1 MSLNLRKKK
10 EEDLKNL
17 ELRKQFINFLE
28 KLTDNDT
35 REIGNK
41 GLKQLIL
48 DNNNSYQA
56 LRIFINSLMNFNTDN
71 LKAREIIILLFGY
84 IAQIYQNNLLDPID
98 SPPSLTHSINRI
110 VSHIRNKHMKSN
122 NYAILKSCSY
132 SILEIFD
139 HCMPKNDIDNLNKI
153 FIEPFINDI
162 NNAFHI
168 YVKNGCCIY
177 INDLVYHIKKGN
189 KFEKE
194 MVKCM
199 VVDNNFINDVILK
212 IKIDFYQNYF
222 LYETIYNM
230 ILYHDFDLLKKYFV
244 GIIYKMIEILEDKN
258 ILKKETKISCL
269 KVLYII
275 IKKSNE
281 NNYNINNKKESFKD
295 IRNCVGNYED
305 DRLEEVRKVARDII
319 KLLNE
324 IEFEKKKFEINGVDK
339 IKHRKIFETMRNFSK
354 KNKIHKF
361 GEYDNMIVD
370 NLQNDIY
377 DKGIT
382 NLINL
387 SNFIKNHSKNN
398 EVEKINNNKRFL
410 KSKTTRKYNYY
421 SKIPFYED
429 NNLIN
434 NNNNLNF
441 NNNKIQ
447 REYFNKNKININNNN
462 IFLTDDNFLA
472 TTNIAS
478 TSKNNSTINYI
489 EQRETKNNNDIKSN
503 NKKPK
508 FDPSIFYSI
517 NVNEIYNSIN
527 DSKKLFLSFEKKINT
542 KIYSNENKLTK
553 IQNTLE
559 NNANNIINYH
569 NNILNETIKT
579 NYTHTEKDKNEE
591 VNYLLKTSEFNEEG
605 KEYFR
610 VYLKALKYYTEQNY
624 NEAFSLIVDD
634 DIYLLRLLF
643 LAKDKLNIICPLLN
657 KDLYKKMI
665 LKINHICHSHLLIK
679 IQNILKKSMNK
690 NNNNF

>member
-1 MSLNLRKKK
+1 MSLNSKKKK
-10 EEDLKNL
+10 EVDSKNL
-17 ELRKQFINFLE
+17 ELRKQFINLLE
-28 KLTDNDT
+28 KLTDNNT

-48 DNNNSYQA
+48 DNNNSYHA
-56 LRIFINSLMNFNTDN
+56 LRIFLNSLMNFNTDN
-71 LKAREIIILLFGY
+71 LKAKEIIILLFGY
-84 IAQIYQNNLLDPID
+84 IAQIYENNLLDPID
-98 SPPSLTHSINRI
+98 SPPSLIHSINRI

-132 SILEIFD
+132 VILQIFD
-139 HCMPKNDIDNLNKI
+139 HCMPKNDIDNINKI
-153 FIEPFINDI
+153 FIGPFINDI

-189 KFEKE
+189 KYEKE
-194 MVKCM
+194 MIKCM
-199 VVDNNFINDVILK
+199 IIDNNFFNDVILK

-222 LYETIYNM
+222 LYETVYNM
-230 ILYHDFDLLKKYFV
+230 ILYHDFSFFKKYLID
-244 GIIYKMIEILEDKN
+244 IIYKMIEILEDKT

-275 IKKSNE
+275 IQKSNE

-295 IRNCVGNYED
+295 IRNCVGNYVD

-377 DKGIT
+377 DKGVT

-387 SNFIKNHSKNN
+387 SNFIKNHTKNN
-398 EVEKINNNKRFL
+398 EIEKINNNNKKFL
-410 KSKTTRKYNYY
+410 KSNTTRKYNYY
-421 SKIPFYED
+421 NKIPLYED
-429 NNLIN
+429 NNIM
-434 NNNNLNF
+434 
-441 NNNKIQ
+441 NNKIK
-447 REYFNKNKININNNN
+447 REYLNKNKNNTNN

-472 TTNIAS
+472 ATNVAS
-478 TSKNNSTINYI
+478 TSKNTSTINYVKPN
-489 EQRETKNNNDIKSN
+489 ETKNIKDTKNDIN
-503 NKKPK
+503 DIKKPK

-527 DSKKLFLSFEKKINT
+527 DSKKLFLTFEKKINT
-542 KIYSNENKLTK
+542 KLYSNENKLTK
-553 IQNTLE
+553 IQNLLE
-559 NNANNIINYH
+559 NNENNIINYH
-569 NNILNETIKT
+569 NNNLNETIKT
-579 NYTHTEKDKNEE
+579 NYTQTEKDKNEE
-591 VNYLLKTSEFNEEG
+591 KNYLLKTSEFNEEG

-610 VYLKALKYYTEQNY
+610 VYLKALKYYNEKNY
-624 NEAFSLIVDD
+624 NEAFSLIIDD

-643 LAKDKLNIICPLLN
+643 LSKDKLYNICPLLN
-657 KDLYKKMI
+657 KELYKKMI
-665 LKINHICHSHLLIK
+665 LKINHICHSHLLVK
-679 IQNILKKSMNK
+679 IQNMLKKSINK

>member
-1 MSLNLRKKK
+1 MSLNSKKKK
-10 EEDLKNL
+10 EVDSKNL
-17 ELRKQFINFLE
+17 ELRKQFINLLE
-28 KLTDNDT
+28 KLTDNNT

-48 DNNNSYQA
+48 DNNNSYHA
-56 LRIFINSLMNFNTDN
+56 LRIFLNSLMNFNTEN
-71 LKAREIIILLFGY
+71 LKAKEMIILLFGY
-84 IAQIYQNNLLDPID
+84 IAQIYENNLLDPID
-98 SPPSLTHSINRI
+98 SPPSLIHSINRI

-132 SILEIFD
+132 VILQIFD
-139 HCMPKNDIDNLNKI
+139 HCMPKNDIDNINKI
-153 FIEPFINDI
+153 YIGPFINDI

-189 KFEKE
+189 KYEKE
-194 MVKCM
+194 MIKCM
-199 VVDNNFINDVILK
+199 IIDNNFFNDVILK

-222 LYETIYNM
+222 LYETVYNM
-230 ILYHDFDLLKKYFV
+230 ILYHDFSFFKKYLID
-244 GIIYKMIEILEDKN
+244 IIYKMIEILEDKT

-275 IKKSNE
+275 IQKSNE

-295 IRNCVGNYED
+295 IRNCVGNYVD
-305 DRLEEVRKVARDII
+305 DRLEDVRKVARDII

-377 DKGIT
+377 DKGVT

-387 SNFIKNHSKNN
+387 SNFIKNHTKNN
-398 EVEKINNNKRFL
+398 EIEKINNNNINKNFL
-410 KSKTTRKYNYY
+410 KSNTTRKYNYY
-421 SKIPFYED
+421 NKIPLYED
-429 NNLIN
+429 NNIM
-434 NNNNLNF
+434 
-441 NNNKIQ
+441 NNKIK
-447 REYFNKNKININNNN
+447 REYLNKNKNNTNN

-472 TTNIAS
+472 ATNVAS
-478 TSKNNSTINYI
+478 TSKNTSTINYVKPN
-489 EQRETKNNNDIKSN
+489 ETKNIKDTKNDIN
-503 NKKPK
+503 DIKKPK

-527 DSKKLFLSFEKKINT
+527 DSKKLFLTFEKKINT
-542 KIYSNENKLTK
+542 KLYSNENKLTK
-553 IQNTLE
+553 IQNLLE
-559 NNANNIINYH
+559 NNENNIINYH
-569 NNILNETIKT
+569 NNNLNETIKT
-579 NYTHTEKDKNEE
+579 NYTQTEKDKNEE
-591 VNYLLKTSEFNEEG
+591 INYLLKTSEFNEEG

-610 VYLKALKYYTEQNY
+610 VYLKALKYYNEKNY
-624 NEAFSLIVDD
+624 NEAFSLIIDD

-643 LAKDKLNIICPLLN
+643 LSKDKLYNICPLLN
-657 KDLYKKMI
+657 KELYKKMI
-665 LKINHICHSHLLIK
+665 LKINHICHSHLLVK
-679 IQNILKKSMNK
+679 IQNMLKKSINK

>member
-1 MSLNLRKKK
+1 MSLNSKKKK
-10 EEDLKNL
+10 EVDSKNL
-17 ELRKQFINFLE
+17 ELRKQFINLLE
-28 KLTDNDT
+28 KLTDNNT

-48 DNNNSYQA
+48 DNNNSYHA
-56 LRIFINSLMNFNTDN
+56 LRIFLNSLMNFNTDN
-71 LKAREIIILLFGY
+71 LKAKEIIILLFGY
-84 IAQIYQNNLLDPID
+84 IAQIYENNLLDPID
-98 SPPSLTHSINRI
+98 SPPSLIHSINRI

-132 SILEIFD
+132 VILQIFD
-139 HCMPKNDIDNLNKI
+139 HCMPKNDIDNINKI
-153 FIEPFINDI
+153 FIGPFINDI

-189 KFEKE
+189 KYEKE
-194 MVKCM
+194 MIKCM
-199 VVDNNFINDVILK
+199 IIDNNFFNDVILK

-222 LYETIYNM
+222 LYETVYNM
-230 ILYHDFDLLKKYFV
+230 ILYHDFSFFKKYLID
-244 GIIYKMIEILEDKN
+244 IIYKMIEILEDKT

-275 IKKSNE
+275 IQKPNE

-295 IRNCVGNYED
+295 IRNCVGNYVD

-377 DKGIT
+377 DKGVT

-387 SNFIKNHSKNN
+387 SNFIKKHTKNN
-398 EVEKINNNKRFL
+398 EIEKINNNNNKKFL
-410 KSKTTRKYNYY
+410 KSNTTRKYNYY
-421 SKIPFYED
+421 NKIPLYED
-429 NNLIN
+429 NNIM
-434 NNNNLNF
+434 
-441 NNNKIQ
+441 NNKIK
-447 REYFNKNKININNNN
+447 REYLNKNKNNTNN

-472 TTNIAS
+472 ATNVAS
-478 TSKNNSTINYI
+478 TSKNTSTINYVKPN
-489 EQRETKNNNDIKSN
+489 ETKNIKDTKNDIN
-503 NKKPK
+503 DIKKPK

-527 DSKKLFLSFEKKINT
+527 DSKKLFLTFEKKINI
-542 KIYSNENKLTK
+542 KLYSNENKLTK
-553 IQNTLE
+553 IQNLLE
-559 NNANNIINYH
+559 NNENNIINYH
-569 NNILNETIKT
+569 NNNLNETIKT
-579 NYTHTEKDKNEE
+579 NYTQTEKDKNEE
-591 VNYLLKTSEFNEEG
+591 INYLLKTSEFNEEG

-610 VYLKALKYYTEQNY
+610 VYLKALKYYNEKNY
-624 NEAFSLIVDD
+624 NEAFSLIIDD

-643 LAKDKLNIICPLLN
+643 LSKDKLYNICPLLN
-657 KDLYKKMI
+657 KELYKKMI
-665 LKINHICHSHLLIK
+665 LKINHICHSHLLVK
-679 IQNILKKSMNK
+679 IQNMLKKFINK

>member
-1 MSLNLRKKK
+1 MSLNSKKKK
-10 EEDLKNL
+10 EVDSKNL
-17 ELRKQFINFLE
+17 ELRKQFINLLE
-28 KLTDNDT
+28 KLTDNNT

-48 DNNNSYQA
+48 DNNNSYHA
-56 LRIFINSLMNFNTDN
+56 LRIFLNSLMNFNTDN
-71 LKAREIIILLFGY
+71 LKAKEIIILLFGY
-84 IAQIYQNNLLDPID
+84 IAQIYENNLLDPID
-98 SPPSLTHSINRI
+98 SPPSLIHSINRI

-132 SILEIFD
+132 VILQIFD
-139 HCMPKNDIDNLNKI
+139 HCMPKNDIDNIYKI
-153 FIEPFINDI
+153 FIGPFINDI

-168 YVKNGCCIY
+168 YVRNGCCIY

-189 KFEKE
+189 KYEKE
-194 MVKCM
+194 MIKCM
-199 VVDNNFINDVILK
+199 IIDNNFFNDVILK

-222 LYETIYNM
+222 LYETVYNM
-230 ILYHDFDLLKKYFV
+230 ILYHDFSFFKKYLID
-244 GIIYKMIEILEDKN
+244 IIYKMIEILEDKT

-275 IKKSNE
+275 IQKSNE

-295 IRNCVGNYED
+295 IRNCVGNYVD

-377 DKGIT
+377 DKGVT

-387 SNFIKNHSKNN
+387 SNFIKNHTKNN
-398 EVEKINNNKRFL
+398 EIEKINNNKKFL
-410 KSKTTRKYNYY
+410 KSNTTRKYNYY
-421 SKIPFYED
+421 NKIPLYED
-429 NNLIN
+429 NNIM
-434 NNNNLNF
+434 
-441 NNNKIQ
+441 NNKIKK
-447 REYFNKNKININNNN
+447 EYLNKNKNNTNN

-472 TTNIAS
+472 ATNVAS
-478 TSKNNSTINYI
+478 TSKNTSTINYVKPN
-489 EQRETKNNNDIKSN
+489 ETKNIKDTKNDIN
-503 NKKPK
+503 DIKKPK

-527 DSKKLFLSFEKKINT
+527 DSKKLFLTFEKKINT
-542 KIYSNENKLTK
+542 KLYSNENKLTK
-553 IQNTLE
+553 IQNLLE
-559 NNANNIINYH
+559 NNENNIINYH
-569 NNILNETIKT
+569 NNNLNETIKT
-579 NYTHTEKDKNEE
+579 NYTQTEKDKNEE
-591 VNYLLKTSEFNEEG
+591 INYLLKTSEFNEEG

-610 VYLKALKYYTEQNY
+610 VYLKALKYYNEKNY
-624 NEAFSLIVDD
+624 NEAFSLIIDD

-643 LAKDKLNIICPLLN
+643 LSKDKLYNICPLLN
-657 KDLYKKMI
+657 KELYKKMI
-665 LKINHICHSHLLIK
+665 LKINHVCHSHFLVK
-679 IQNILKKSMNK
+679 IQNMLKKSINK

>member
-168 YVKNGCCIY
+168 YVK
-177 INDLVYHIKKGN
+177 
-189 KFEKE
+189 
-194 MVKCM
+194 
-199 VVDNNFINDVILK
+199 
-212 IKIDFYQNYF
+212 NYF

-478 TSKNNSTINYI
+478 TSKNNSTINNI

-610 VYLKALKYYTEQNY
+610 VYLKALKYYNEQNY

>member
-1 MSLNLRKKK
+1 MSLNSKKKK
-10 EEDLKNL
+10 EVDSKNL
-17 ELRKQFINFLE
+17 ELRKQFINLLE
-28 KLTDNDT
+28 KLTDNNT

-48 DNNNSYQA
+48 DNNNSYHA
-56 LRIFINSLMNFNTDN
+56 LRIFLNSLMNFNTEN
-71 LKAREIIILLFGY
+71 LKAKEMIILLFGY
-84 IAQIYQNNLLDPID
+84 IAQIYENNLLDPID
-98 SPPSLTHSINRI
+98 SPPSLIHSINRI

-132 SILEIFD
+132 VILQIFD
-139 HCMPKNDIDNLNKI
+139 HCMPKNDIDNINKI
-153 FIEPFINDI
+153 FIGPFINDI

-189 KFEKE
+189 KYEKE
-194 MVKCM
+194 IIKCM
-199 VVDNNFINDVILK
+199 IIDNNFFNDVILK

-222 LYETIYNM
+222 LYETVHNM
-230 ILYHDFDLLKKYFV
+230 ILYHDFSFFKKYLID
-244 GIIYKMIEILEDKN
+244 IIYKMIEILEDKTM
-258 ILKKETKISCL
+258 LKKETKISCL

-275 IKKSNE
+275 IQKSNE

-295 IRNCVGNYED
+295 IRNCVGNYVD

-377 DKGIT
+377 DKGVT

-387 SNFIKNHSKNN
+387 SNFIKNHTKNN
-398 EVEKINNNKRFL
+398 EIEKINNNKKFL
-410 KSKTTRKYNYY
+410 KSNTTRKYNYY
-421 SKIPFYED
+421 NKIPLYED
-429 NNLIN
+429 NNIM
-434 NNNNLNF
+434 
-441 NNNKIQ
+441 NNKIK
-447 REYFNKNKININNNN
+447 REYLNKNKNNTNN

-472 TTNIAS
+472 ATNVAS
-478 TSKNNSTINYI
+478 TSKNTSTINYVKPY
-489 EQRETKNNNDIKSN
+489 ETKNIKDTKNDIN
-503 NKKPK
+503 DIKKPK

-527 DSKKLFLSFEKKINT
+527 DSKKLFLTFEKKINT
-542 KIYSNENKLTK
+542 KLYSNENKLTK
-553 IQNTLE
+553 IQNLLE
-559 NNANNIINYH
+559 NNENNIINYH
-569 NNILNETIKT
+569 NNNLNETLKT
-579 NYTHTEKDKNEE
+579 NYTQTEKDKNEE
-591 VNYLLKTSEFNEEG
+591 KNYLLKTSEFNEEG

-610 VYLKALKYYTEQNY
+610 VYLKALKYYNEKNY
-624 NEAFSLIVDD
+624 NEAFSLIIDD

-643 LAKDKLNIICPLLN
+643 LSKDKLYNICPLLN
-657 KDLYKKMI
+657 KELYKKMI
-665 LKINHICHSHLLIK
+665 LKINHICHSHLLVK
-679 IQNILKKSMNK
+679 IQNMLKKSINK

>member
-1 MSLNLRKKK
+1 MSLNSKKKK
-10 EEDLKNL
+10 EVDSKNL
-17 ELRKQFINFLE
+17 ELRKQFINLLE
-28 KLTDNDT
+28 KLTDNNT

-48 DNNNSYQA
+48 DNNNSYHA
-56 LRIFINSLMNFNTDN
+56 LRIFLNSLMNFNTDN
-71 LKAREIIILLFGY
+71 LKAKEIIILLFGY
-84 IAQIYQNNLLDPID
+84 IAQIYENNLLDPID
-98 SPPSLTHSINRI
+98 SPPSLIHSINRI

-132 SILEIFD
+132 VILQIFD
-139 HCMPKNDIDNLNKI
+139 HCMPKNDIDNINKI
-153 FIEPFINDI
+153 FIGPFINDI

-189 KFEKE
+189 KYEKE
-194 MVKCM
+194 MIKCM
-199 VVDNNFINDVILK
+199 IIDNNFFNDVILK

-222 LYETIYNM
+222 LYETVYNM
-230 ILYHDFDLLKKYFV
+230 ILYHDFSFFKKYLID
-244 GIIYKMIEILEDKN
+244 IIYKMIEILEDKT

-275 IKKSNE
+275 IQKSNE
-281 NNYNINNKKESFKD
+281 NNYNIKNKKESFKD
-295 IRNCVGNYED
+295 IRNCVGNYVD
-305 DRLEEVRKVARDII
+305 DRLEDVRKVARDII

-324 IEFEKKKFEINGVDK
+324 IEFEKKKFEIIGVDK

-377 DKGIT
+377 DKGVT

-387 SNFIKNHSKNN
+387 SNFIKNHTKNN
-398 EVEKINNNKRFL
+398 EIEKINNNNINKNFL
-410 KSKTTRKYNYY
+410 KSNTTRKYNYY
-421 SKIPFYED
+421 NKIPLYED
-429 NNLIN
+429 NNIM
-434 NNNNLNF
+434 
-441 NNNKIQ
+441 NNKIN
-447 REYFNKNKININNNN
+447 REYLNKNKNNTNN

-472 TTNIAS
+472 ATNVAS
-478 TSKNNSTINYI
+478 TSKNTSTINYVKPN
-489 EQRETKNNNDIKSN
+489 ETKNIKDTKNDIN
-503 NKKPK
+503 DIKKPK

-527 DSKKLFLSFEKKINT
+527 DSKKLFLTFEKKINT
-542 KIYSNENKLTK
+542 KLYSNENKLTK
-553 IQNTLE
+553 IQNLLE
-559 NNANNIINYH
+559 NNENNIINYH
-569 NNILNETIKT
+569 NNNLNETIKT
-579 NYTHTEKDKNEE
+579 NYTQTEKDKNEE
-591 VNYLLKTSEFNEEG
+591 INYLLKTSEFNEEG

-610 VYLKALKYYTEQNY
+610 VYLKALKYYNEKNY
-624 NEAFSLIVDD
+624 NEAFSLIIDD

-643 LAKDKLNIICPLLN
+643 LSKDKLYNICPLLN
-657 KDLYKKMI
+657 KELYKKMI
-665 LKINHICHSHLLIK
+665 LKINHICHSHLLVK
-679 IQNILKKSMNK
+679 IQNMLKKSINK

>member
-10 EEDLKNL
+10 EDDLKNL
-17 ELRKQFINFLE
+17 ELRKQFINYLE
-28 KLTDNDT
+28 KLTDSNT

-48 DNNNSYQA
+48 DNNNSYEA
-56 LRIFINSLMNFNTDN
+56 LRIFLNSLMNFNTNN
-71 LKAREIIILLFGY
+71 LKAKEIIILLFGY
-84 IAQIYQNNLLDPID
+84 IAQIYENNLLDPID
-98 SPPSLTHSINRI
+98 NPPSLIHSINRI
-110 VSHIRNKHMKSN
+110 VSQIRNKHMKSN

-132 SILEIFD
+132 SILQILD
-139 HCMPKNDIDNLNKI
+139 HCMPKNDINNLNKI

-177 INDLVYHIKKGN
+177 INDLVYHVKKRS

-194 MVKCM
+194 MIKCM
-199 VVDNNFINDVILK
+199 IVDNNFINDVVLK

-222 LYETIYNM
+222 LYETVYNM
-230 ILYHDFDLLKKYFV
+230 ILYHDFDFLKKYFID
-244 GIIYKMIEILEDKN
+244 IIYKMIEILEDKI

-275 IKKSNE
+275 IQKSNE
-281 NNYNINNKKESFKD
+281 NNYNINNKNETFKD
-295 IRNCVGNYED
+295 IRNCAGNYID

-324 IEFEKKKFEINGVDK
+324 TEFQKKKLEINGIDK
-339 IKHRKIFETMRNFSK
+339 IKHRKIFETMRNYSK

-370 NLQNDIY
+370 NLQNDIN

-382 NLINL
+382 DLINL
-387 SNFIKNHSKNN
+387 SKFIKNHSKSK
-398 EVEKINNNKRFL
+398 EIPKINNNKKFL
-410 KSKTTRKYNYY
+410 KSDTTRKYNYY
-421 SKIPFYED
+421 SKIPFYRD

-434 NNNNLNF
+434 VEPT
-441 NNNKIQ
+441 NNKIQ
-447 REYFNKNKININNNN
+447 REYFDKNKNNN

-478 TSKNNSTINYI
+478 TSKNHSTINNI
-489 EQRETKNNNDIKSN
+489 EHKEIKNDNNIKNNI
-503 NKKPK
+503 KKPK

-517 NVNEIYNSIN
+517 NVKEIYNSIN

-542 KIYSNENKLTK
+542 KIYSNENKLIK
-553 IQNTLE
+553 IKNSLE
-559 NNANNIINYH
+559 DNANNIINYH

-579 NYTHTEKDKNEE
+579 NYTQTENDKNEE
-591 VNYLLKTSEFNEEG
+591 VNYLLKRSEIKEEG

-610 VYLKALKYYTEQNY
+610 VYLKALKYYNQQNY
-624 NEAFSLIVDD
+624 NEAFSLIIDD
-634 DIYLLRLLF
+634 DIYLLRLIF
-643 LAKDKLNIICPLLN
+643 LAKDKLSYICPLLN
-657 KDLYKKMI
+657 KDLYKKML

-679 IQNILKKSMNK
+679 IQNMLKKSINK

>member
-1 MSLNLRKKK
+1 MSLNSKKKK
-10 EEDLKNL
+10 EVDSKNL
-17 ELRKQFINFLE
+17 ELRKQFINLLE
-28 KLTDNDT
+28 KLTDNNT

-48 DNNNSYQA
+48 DNNNSYHA
-56 LRIFINSLMNFNTDN
+56 LRIFLNSLMNFNTEN
-71 LKAREIIILLFGY
+71 LKAKEMIILLFGY
-84 IAQIYQNNLLDPID
+84 IAQIYENNLLDPID
-98 SPPSLTHSINRI
+98 SPPSLIHSINRI

-132 SILEIFD
+132 VILQIFD
-139 HCMPKNDIDNLNKI
+139 HCMPKNDIDNINKI
-153 FIEPFINDI
+153 FIGPFINDI

-189 KFEKE
+189 KYEKE
-194 MVKCM
+194 MIKCM
-199 VVDNNFINDVILK
+199 IIDNNFFNDVILK

-222 LYETIYNM
+222 LYETVYNM
-230 ILYHDFDLLKKYFV
+230 ILYHDFSFFKKYLID
-244 GIIYKMIEILEDKN
+244 IIYKMIEILEDKT

-275 IKKSNE
+275 IQKSNE

-295 IRNCVGNYED
+295 IRNCVGNYVD
-305 DRLEEVRKVARDII
+305 DRLEDVRKVARDII

-324 IEFEKKKFEINGVDK
+324 IEFEKKKFEIIGVDK

-377 DKGIT
+377 DKGVT

-387 SNFIKNHSKNN
+387 SNFIKNHTKNN
-398 EVEKINNNKRFL
+398 EIEKINNNNINKNFL
-410 KSKTTRKYNYY
+410 KSNTTRKYNYY
-421 SKIPFYED
+421 NKIPLYED
-429 NNLIN
+429 NNIM
-434 NNNNLNF
+434 
-441 NNNKIQ
+441 NNKIKI
-447 REYFNKNKININNNN
+447 EYLNKNKNNTNN

-472 TTNIAS
+472 ATNVAS
-478 TSKNNSTINYI
+478 TSKNTSTINYVKPN
-489 EQRETKNNNDIKSN
+489 ETKNIKDTKNDIN
-503 NKKPK
+503 DIKKPK

-527 DSKKLFLSFEKKINT
+527 DSKKLFLTFEKKINT
-542 KIYSNENKLTK
+542 KLYSNENKLTK
-553 IQNTLE
+553 IQNLLE
-559 NNANNIINYH
+559 NNENNIINYH
-569 NNILNETIKT
+569 NNNLNETIKT
-579 NYTHTEKDKNEE
+579 NYTQTEKDKNEE
-591 VNYLLKTSEFNEEG
+591 INYLLKTSEFNEEG

-610 VYLKALKYYTEQNY
+610 VYLKALKYYNEKNY
-624 NEAFSLIVDD
+624 NEAFSLIIDD

-643 LAKDKLNIICPLLN
+643 LSKDKLYNICPLLN
-657 KDLYKKMI
+657 KELYKKMI
-665 LKINHICHSHLLIK
+665 LKINHICHSHLLVK
-679 IQNILKKSMNK
+679 IQNMLKKSINK

>member
-1 MSLNLRKKK
+1 MSLNSKKKK
-10 EEDLKNL
+10 EVDSKNL
-17 ELRKQFINFLE
+17 ELRKQFINLLE
-28 KLTDNDT
+28 KLTDNNT

-48 DNNNSYQA
+48 DNNNSYHA
-56 LRIFINSLMNFNTDN
+56 LRIFLNSLMNFNTDN
-71 LKAREIIILLFGY
+71 LKAKEIIILLFGY
-84 IAQIYQNNLLDPID
+84 IAQIYENNLLDPID
-98 SPPSLTHSINRI
+98 SPPSLIHSINRI

-132 SILEIFD
+132 VILQIFD
-139 HCMPKNDIDNLNKI
+139 HCMPKNDIDNINKI
-153 FIEPFINDI
+153 FIGPFINDI

-189 KFEKE
+189 KYEKE
-194 MVKCM
+194 MIKCM
-199 VVDNNFINDVILK
+199 IIDNNFFNDVILK

-222 LYETIYNM
+222 LYETVYNM
-230 ILYHDFDLLKKYFV
+230 ILYHDFSFFKKYLID
-244 GIIYKMIEILEDKN
+244 IIYKMIEILEDKT

-275 IKKSNE
+275 IQKSNE

-295 IRNCVGNYED
+295 IRNCVGNYVD

-377 DKGIT
+377 DKGVT

-387 SNFIKNHSKNN
+387 SNFIKNHTKNN
-398 EVEKINNNKRFL
+398 EIEKINNNKKFL
-410 KSKTTRKYNYY
+410 KSNITRKYNYY
-421 SKIPFYED
+421 NKIPLYED
-429 NNLIN
+429 NNIM
-434 NNNNLNF
+434 
-441 NNNKIQ
+441 NNKIK
-447 REYFNKNKININNNN
+447 REYLNKNKNNTNN

-472 TTNIAS
+472 ATNVAS
-478 TSKNNSTINYI
+478 TSKNTSTINYVKPN
-489 EQRETKNNNDIKSN
+489 ETKNIKDTKNDIN
-503 NKKPK
+503 DIKKPK

-527 DSKKLFLSFEKKINT
+527 DSKKLFLTFEKKINT
-542 KIYSNENKLTK
+542 KLYSNENKLTK
-553 IQNTLE
+553 IQNLLE
-559 NNANNIINYH
+559 NNENNIINYH
-569 NNILNETIKT
+569 NNNLNETIKT
-579 NYTHTEKDKNEE
+579 NYTQTEKDKNEE
-591 VNYLLKTSEFNEEG
+591 INYLLKTSEFNEEG

-610 VYLKALKYYTEQNY
+610 VYLKALKYYNEKNY
-624 NEAFSLIVDD
+624 NEAFSLIIDD

-643 LAKDKLNIICPLLN
+643 LSKDKLYNICPLLN
-657 KDLYKKMI
+657 KELYKKMI
-665 LKINHICHSHLLIK
+665 LKINHICHSHLLVK
-679 IQNILKKSMNK
+679 IQNMLKKSINK

>member
-1 MSLNLRKKK
+1 MSLNSKKKK
-10 EEDLKNL
+10 EIDSKNL
-17 ELRKQFINFLE
+17 ELRKQFINLLE
-28 KLTDNDT
+28 KLTDNNT

-48 DNNNSYQA
+48 DNNNSYHA
-56 LRIFINSLMNFNTDN
+56 LRIFLNSLMNFNTDN
-71 LKAREIIILLFGY
+71 LKAKEIIILLFGY
-84 IAQIYQNNLLDPID
+84 IAQIYENNLLDPID
-98 SPPSLTHSINRI
+98 SPPSLIHSINRI

-132 SILEIFD
+132 VILQIFD
-139 HCMPKNDIDNLNKI
+139 HCMPKNDIDNINKI
-153 FIEPFINDI
+153 YIGPFINDI

-189 KFEKE
+189 KYEKE
-194 MVKCM
+194 MIKCM
-199 VVDNNFINDVILK
+199 IIDNNFFNDVILK

-222 LYETIYNM
+222 LYETVYNM
-230 ILYHDFDLLKKYFV
+230 ILYHDFSFFKKYLID
-244 GIIYKMIEILEDKN
+244 IIYKMIEILEDKT

-275 IKKSNE
+275 IQKSNE

-295 IRNCVGNYED
+295 IRNCVGNYVD
-305 DRLEEVRKVARDII
+305 DRLEDVRKVARDII

-377 DKGIT
+377 DKGVT

-387 SNFIKNHSKNN
+387 SNFIKNHTKNN
-398 EVEKINNNKRFL
+398 EIEKINNNNKKFL
-410 KSKTTRKYNYY
+410 KSNTTRKYNYY
-421 SKIPFYED
+421 NKIPLYED
-429 NNLIN
+429 NNIM
-434 NNNNLNF
+434 
-441 NNNKIQ
+441 NNKIKI
-447 REYFNKNKININNNN
+447 EYLNKNKNNTNN

-472 TTNIAS
+472 ATNVAS
-478 TSKNNSTINYI
+478 TSKNTSTINYVKPN
-489 EQRETKNNNDIKSN
+489 ETKNIKDTKNDIN
-503 NKKPK
+503 DIKKPK

-527 DSKKLFLSFEKKINT
+527 DSKKLFLTFEKKINT
-542 KIYSNENKLTK
+542 KLYSNENKLTK
-553 IQNTLE
+553 IQNLLE
-559 NNANNIINYH
+559 NNENNIINYH
-569 NNILNETIKT
+569 NNNLNETIKT
-579 NYTHTEKDKNEE
+579 NYTQTEKDKNEE
-591 VNYLLKTSEFNEEG
+591 INYLLKTSEYNEEG

-610 VYLKALKYYTEQNY
+610 VYLKALKYYNEKNY
-624 NEAFSLIVDD
+624 NEAFSLIIDD

-643 LAKDKLNIICPLLN
+643 LSKDKLYNICPLLN
-657 KDLYKKMI
+657 KELYKKMI
-665 LKINHICHSHLLIK
+665 LKINHICHSHLLVK
-679 IQNILKKSMNK
+679 IQNMLKKSINK